1 LRRDHR
7 RTTAIG
13 EKPFLLLLPGQ
24 LCDASLWS
32 AQSRALADVAA
43 IAVADLTL
51 DDHVEAMA
59 RRALAAAPARFALC
73 GLSLGGYVAFEI
85 LRQAPG
91 RVTHLALVST
101 SARPDAPEQTA
112 RRERSVRAARI
123 GAFKGVTPRFL
134 PGILHPAHA
143 ADPAIAR
150 IVLEMTERV
159 GRVAFENQQ
168 AAAIDRPD
176 SRDLLASVTQPTLV
190 IGGRQDRVIPVAM
203 QEEIAAGIP
212 AARLEILDP
221 CGHLAPIEQPDAVSA
236 LMRDWLATSP

>member
-1 LRRDHR
+1 
-7 RTTAIG
+7 
-13 EKPFLLLLPGQ
+13 
-24 LCDASLWS
+24 
-32 AQSRALADVAA
+32 
-43 IAVADLTL
+43 
-51 DDHVEAMA
+51 
-59 RRALAAAPARFALC
+59 
-73 GLSLGGYVAFEI
+73 
-85 LRQAPG
+85 
-91 RVTHLALVST
+91 
-101 SARPDAPEQTA
+101 
-112 RRERSVRAARI
+112 VRAARI